1 MVGLKAA
8 VHLDGG
14 IANTEDAFA
23 LAPGSDSWDLP
34 TNESIQPLNQSKIET
49 HETQPGTIRM

>member
-49 HETQPGTIRM
+49 HET